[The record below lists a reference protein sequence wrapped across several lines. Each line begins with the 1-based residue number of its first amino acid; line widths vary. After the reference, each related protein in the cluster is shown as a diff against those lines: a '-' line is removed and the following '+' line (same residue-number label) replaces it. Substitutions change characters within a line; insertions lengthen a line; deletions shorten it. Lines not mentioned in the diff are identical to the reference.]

1 MAVIEIPINNNKE
14 EKMARIAEIVAANEI
29 ADIKDSFSVLHEN
42 AQISYLLN
50 NYSNDLKKFEQ
61 EILDKIKTDFYNS
74 NGKLKKEKALEMYNV
89 YATRFGQD
97 IEELYEEIVSSHE

>member
-14 EKMARIAEIVAANEI
+14 EKIARIAEIIAANEI

-61 EILDKIKTDFYNS
+61 EILGKIKTDFYNS

-89 YATRFGQD
+89 YAMRFGQD
-97 IEELYEEIVSSHE
+97 IEELYEEIVNGRE

>member
-29 ADIKDSFSVLHEN
+29 ADIKDSFSVLYEN

-50 NYSNDLKKFEQ
+50 NYSDDLKKFED
-61 EILDKIKTDFYNS
+61 LHFYLS
-74 NGKLKKEKALEMYNV
+74 M
-89 YATRFGQD
+89 QC
-97 IEELYEEIVSSHE
+97 

>member
-29 ADIKDSFSVLHEN
+29 ADIKDSFSVLYEN

-50 NYSNDLKKFEQ
+50 NYSNDLKKFEE
-61 EILDKIKTDFYNS
+61 EILGKIKTDFYNS

-89 YATRFGQD
+89 YTTRFGQD
-97 IEELYEEIVSSHE
+97 IEELYEEIVNGRE

>member
-1 MAVIEIPINNNKE
+1 MAVIEVPVKNSKQ
-14 EKMARIAEIVAANEI
+14 EKIARITKVVAENELTDIV
-29 ADIKDSFSVLHEN
+29 DSFSVLHEN

-50 NYSNDLKKFEQ
+50 NYSKDLKKFEE
-61 EILDKIKTDFYNS
+61 EILGKIKTDFYNS

-97 IEELYEEIVSSHE
+97 IEELYEEIINGRE

>member
-29 ADIKDSFSVLHEN
+29 ADIKDSFSVLYEN

-50 NYSNDLKKFEQ
+50 NYSNDLKKFEE
-61 EILDKIKTDFYNS
+61 EILGKIKTAFYNS

-89 YATRFGQD
+89 YSTRFGQD
-97 IEELYEEIVSSHE
+97 IEELYEEIVNGRD